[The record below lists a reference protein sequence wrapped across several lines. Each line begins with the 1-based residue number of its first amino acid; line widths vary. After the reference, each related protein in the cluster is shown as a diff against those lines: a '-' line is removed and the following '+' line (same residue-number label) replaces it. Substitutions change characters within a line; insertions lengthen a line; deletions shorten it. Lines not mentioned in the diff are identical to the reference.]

1 MINVKRKSAMAFL
14 AAALAS
20 INMSWAGAEPVIAD
34 NEAELLAA
42 PYYNMDLA
50 NPVDRHSGYNPALT
64 LVNPVQ
70 NQGIF
75 GTCWA
80 FATVAAVE
88 SNVYKHM
95 QAEGIAYDVKEN
107 PVKYSPWALAWLKSA
122 PPTSLD
128 MSDDRLR
135 PSVPDAAQ
143 YMVPFANKVYKSGW
157 SNFDIEFSTALGIGL
172 QRMNINDRTALI
184 APADYVAEDVHLEN
198 YFMANNLNEPE
209 NIQRTKK
216 MLLEYGA
223 AIISIAADNM
233 IQKDVVDFYN
243 SKPAKANHAVTL
255 IGWDDEY
262 DFSRSGM
269 RVPPKSKGAWIVRN
283 SWGADWG
290 DKGDCYLS
298 YEDKGIRGVI
308 SLDMNLDTD
317 CFDYIVTHEDTYDGE
332 KYGMSMIVHEVDL
345 PGDAAFAS
353 SYTAKGNDVIKAVG
367 VYAAGDSMSYT
378 IKVYK
383 DCREV
388 PADGRKPDYEQQGT
402 FGQDGTPAWA
412 GYRTI
417 EVAQP
422 VTITKGQ
429 AYTVEMSLVD
439 NDGNARLM
447 VAADAGDID
456 VEKVKSYIN
465 EGGKGKW
472 KKVFDKN
479 AGYKHKVFSAASVI
493 QRIYLKHQ
501 G

>member
-50 NPVDRHSGYNPALT
+50 NPADRHSGYNPALT

-80 FATVAAVE
+80 FAAVSAVE
-88 SNVYKHM
+88 SNIYKHM
-95 QAEGIAYDVKEN
+95 QAEGIAYNVETS
-107 PVKYSPWALAWLKSA
+107 PVKYSPWALAWLRST
-122 PPTSLD
+122 PPTNLD
-128 MSDDRLR
+128 MSDSRLH
-135 PSVPDAAQ
+135 PSVPVSEK
-143 YMVPFANKVYKSGW
+143 YMSPFASKVYRGGS
-157 SNFDIEFSTALGIGL
+157 SNFDLEFVSALGIWL
-172 QRMNINDRTALI
+172 QRMDTHDRKALI
-184 APADYVAEDVHLEN
+184 APADYVAEDVHLDN
-198 YFMANNLNEPE
+198 YFVVNDLGREE
-209 NIQRTKK
+209 NIKK
-216 MLLEYGA
+216 AKQMLLEYGA
-223 AIISIAADNM
+223 AIMGVSTGNM
-233 IQKDVVDFYN
+233 SQSDVADFYHA
-243 SKPAKANHAVTL
+243 KPERINHAVTL

-262 DFSRSGM
+262 DFSHSGM
-269 RVPPKSKGAWIVRN
+269 RVKPKNKGAWILRN
-283 SWGADWG
+283 SWGTEWG
-290 DKGDCYLS
+290 DKGDYYLS
-298 YEDKGIRGVI
+298 YEDKGIEDVVA
-308 SLDMNLDTD
+308 LDMDLHGD
-317 CFDYIVTHEDTYDGE
+317 CFDYIATHEDSYDGK
-332 KYGMSMIVHEVDL
+332 KYGRPCPVVDIAL
-345 PGDAAFAS
+345 LGAAAFAS

-417 EVAQP
+417 ELAQP
-422 VTITKGQ
+422 VTLTEGQ
-429 AYTVEMSLVD
+429 AYTVEMSLID
-439 NDGNARLM
+439 SDGKARFM

-465 EGGKGKW
+465 EGNGKW
-472 KKVFDKN
+472 EKVFNKQ
-479 AGYKHKVFSAASVI
+479 AGYKHKIFKIASVI